1 MNNSATT
8 RIISKIA
15 LEYNGNDKGLAELAA
30 VNFLLGSKPEDQ
42 FQEMKIVADRNSK
55 VKKWALTGYI
65 SPPEEIGKSL
75 SDEELT
81 AIAIEAL
88 KKIGVTELNQF
99 RLDIHNSTK
108 QKHIHFVVNRI
119 NIQGKCTV
127 KSRKIGE
134 RFGEAVRQICQER
147 NLKTD
152 VEIGI
157 EKKAEMLK
165 NLTESLRTSN
175 NFEEL
180 ISKMRAKCFDVQ
192 LSSNVKDGI
201 SGMRII
207 LEKDKN
213 PNTDRQY
220 KAGYTLSQISN
231 RLKIT
236 EIKLLFEV
244 KQTVRKNL
252 QNATSLNDLRQKLQQ
267 DGFKMRVQ
275 YKGEFKPNQ
284 KNEIQDIF
292 INKVQPFD
300 IGQQKDGFF
309 FKKYQGFSLSAI
321 DNVFGSLLKPVFT
334 PSEIRNRED
343 DFTTTTTTTTVK
355 STTIDT
361 LQEIASEAI
370 EGFLKPNYVSQ
381 QEDEWWRKKRK
392 MRR

>member
-8 RIISKIA
+8 RMISKIA
-15 LEYNGNDKGLAELAA
+15 LEYNGNDKGMAIVAA
-30 VNFLLGSKPEDQ
+30 SNFLLSINPEQ
-42 FQEMKIVADRNSK
+42 QYQEMKIVADRNSK

-65 SPPEEIGKSL
+65 SPPGEIGKSL

-81 AIAIEAL
+81 DIAIEAL
-88 KKIGVTELNQF
+88 MKVGVTDLNQF

-119 NIQGKCTV
+119 NIHGKCTV

-157 EKKAEMLK
+157 EKKAKMLK
-165 NLTESLRTSN
+165 NLTESLQTTN
-175 NFEEL
+175 NFSEL
-180 ISKMRAKCFDVQ
+180 ISKMKAKGFDVQ

-213 PNTDRQY
+213 PNTERQY

-236 EIKLLFEV
+236 EIKLLFEI

-252 QNATSLNDLRQKLQQ
+252 QNTTTLNDLRKKLQQ
-267 DGFKMRVQ
+267 DGFKMKVQ
-275 YKGEFKPNQ
+275 YKGEYKPNQ
-284 KNEIQDIF
+284 KNEVQDVW
-292 INKVQPFD
+292 INKITHSIENLP
-300 IGQQKDGFF
+300 KDGFF
-309 FKKYQGFSLSAI
+309 YKKFDGFSLSAI
-321 DNVFGSLLKPVFT
+321 DNGFADISSVNSRNLSMTSSYKKPGDSF
-334 PSEIRNRED
+334 
-343 DFTTTTTTTTVK
+343 
-355 STTIDT
+355 
-361 LQEIASEAI
+361 LEIAEELI
-370 EGFLKPNYVSQ
+370 DDFLKPTYVAQ
-381 QEDEWWRKKRK
+381 QEDDWWKKKRK
-392 MRR
+392 GRR

>member
-8 RIISKIA
+8 RMISKIA
-15 LEYNGNDKGLAELAA
+15 LEYNGNDKGMAELSA

-81 AIAIEAL
+81 DIAIEAL
-88 KKIGVTELNQF
+88 KKVGVTDLNQF

-108 QKHIHFVVNRI
+108 QKHIHFVVNRM
-119 NIQGKCTV
+119 NIHGKCTV
-127 KSRKIGE
+127 KSHKIGE

-180 ISKMRAKCFDVQ
+180 ISKMRAKGFDVQ

-213 PNTDRQY
+213 PYTERQY

-231 RLKIT
+231 KLRIS
-236 EIKLLFEV
+236 EIKFLFEV

-252 QNATSLNDLRQKLQQ
+252 QNATNLSDLRQKLQQ
-267 DGFKMRVQ
+267 DGFKIKVQ
-275 YKGEFKPNQ
+275 YKGDYKANQ
-284 KNEIQDIF
+284 RNEIQDVW
-292 INKVQPFD
+292 INKITHLKENLP
-300 IGQQKDGFF
+300 KDGFF
-309 FKKYQGFSLSAI
+309 YKKFDGFSLSAI
-321 DNVFGSLLKPVFT
+321 DDTFAEASKMNLQNQPMTTPSKKREDSLL
-334 PSEIRNRED
+334 
-343 DFTTTTTTTTVK
+343 
-355 STTIDT
+355 
-361 LQEIASEAI
+361 EIAEELI
-370 EGFLKPNYVSQ
+370 DDVLKPHYVAQ
-381 QEDEWWRKKRK
+381 QEDEWWKKKRK
-392 MRR
+392 GRR

>member
-15 LEYNGNDKGLAELAA
+15 LEYNGNDKGMAELAA

-119 NIQGKCTV
+119 NIHGKCTV

-180 ISKMRAKCFDVQ
+180 ISKMRAKGFDVQ
-192 LSSNVKDGI
+192 LSSIVKDGI

-213 PNTDRQY
+213 PKTERQY

-231 RLKIT
+231 KLKIS
-236 EIKLLFEV
+236 EIKMLFEV
-244 KQTVRKNL
+244 KQSFSKNL
-252 QNATSLNDLRQKLQQ
+252 HNSNSLNHLRQKLQQ
-267 DGFKMRVQ
+267 DGFKIKVQ
-275 YKGEFKPNQ
+275 YKGDYKANQ
-284 KNEIQDIF
+284 RNEIQDVW
-292 INKVQPFD
+292 INKITHLKENLP
-300 IGQQKDGFF
+300 KDGFF
-309 FKKYQGFSLSAI
+309 YKKFHGFSLSAI
-321 DNVFGSLLKPVFT
+321 DDTFAESSKMNLQNQPMTTPSTKRKDSLL
-334 PSEIRNRED
+334 
-343 DFTTTTTTTTVK
+343 
-355 STTIDT
+355 
-361 LQEIASEAI
+361 EIAEELI
-370 EGFLKPNYVSQ
+370 ENILKPTYVAQ
-381 QEDEWWRKKRK
+381 QEDDWWKKKRRG
-392 MRR
+392 RR

>member
-15 LEYNGNDKGLAELAA
+15 LEYNGNDKGMAELAA

-55 VKKWALTGYI
+55 LKKWALTGYI

-75 SDEELT
+75 TDEELT
-81 AIAIEAL
+81 DIAIEVL
-88 KKIGVTELNQF
+88 RKVGVTDLNQF

-119 NIQGKCTV
+119 NIHGKCTV

-180 ISKMRAKCFDVQ
+180 ISKMRAKGFDVQ

-213 PNTDRQY
+213 PYTERQY

-231 RLKIT
+231 KLRIS
-236 EIKLLFEV
+236 EIKLLFEIR
-244 KQTVRKNL
+244 QTVRKNL
-252 QNATSLNDLRQKLQQ
+252 QNTTTLNDLRKKLQQ

-343 DFTTTTTTTTVK
+343 DFTTTTVK

-361 LQEIASEAI
+361 LQEIASEVI
-370 EGFLKPNYVSQ
+370 EGFLKPKYVSQ

>member
-15 LEYNGNDKGLAELAA
+15 LEYNGNDKGMAELAA
-30 VNFLLGSKPEDQ
+30 VNFLLSSNPEDQ
-42 FQEMKIVADRNSK
+42 FHEMKIVADRNSN

-81 AIAIEAL
+81 DIAIEAL
-88 KKIGVTELNQF
+88 TKVGVTDLNQF

-180 ISKMRAKCFDVQ
+180 ISKMRAKGFDVQ

-207 LEKDKN
+207 QEKDKN
-213 PNTDRQY
+213 PNTERQY

-231 RLKIT
+231 KLKIS
-236 EIKLLFEV
+236 EIKMLFEV
-244 KQTVRKNL
+244 KQSLSKNL
-252 QNATSLNDLRQKLQQ
+252 HNSNSLNHLRQKLQQ
-267 DGFKMRVQ
+267 NGFKIKVQ
-275 YKGEFKPNQ
+275 YKGDYKANQ
-284 KNEIQDIF
+284 RNEIQDVW
-292 INKVQPFD
+292 INK
-300 IGQQKDGFF
+300 ITHLKENLSKDGFF
-309 FKKYQGFSLSAI
+309 YKKFDGFSLSAI
-321 DNVFGSLLKPVFT
+321 DNSFADLCNVNSRNQQRKSSFKKPEDSILEIAEDLIEEVLKPT
-334 PSEIRNRED
+334 
-343 DFTTTTTTTTVK
+343 
-355 STTIDT
+355 
-361 LQEIASEAI
+361 
-370 EGFLKPNYVSQ
+370 YVAQ
-381 QEDEWWRKKRK
+381 QEDDGWKRK
-392 MRR
+392 RKGRR

>member
-8 RIISKIA
+8 RIISKTA

-42 FQEMKIVADRNSK
+42 FHEMKIVADRNSN

-81 AIAIEAL
+81 DIAIEAL
-88 KKIGVTELNQF
+88 KKVGVTELNQF

-119 NIQGKCTV
+119 NIHGKCTV

-134 RFGEAVRQICQER
+134 MFGEAVRQICQER

-180 ISKMRAKCFDVQ
+180 ISKMRAKGFDVQ

-213 PNTDRQY
+213 PYTERQY
-220 KAGYTLSQISN
+220 KAGYKLSQISN
-231 RLKIT
+231 KLRIS
-236 EIKLLFEV
+236 EIKLLFEI
-244 KQTVRKNL
+244 KQTFRKNL
-252 QNATSLNDLRQKLQQ
+252 QNTTTLNDLRKKLQQ
-267 DGFKMRVQ
+267 DGFKMRGQ
-275 YKGEFKPNQ
+275 YKGEYKPNQ
-284 KNEIQDIF
+284 KNEVQDIW
-292 INKVQPFD
+292 INKITHSIENLP
-300 IGQQKDGFF
+300 KDGFF
-309 FKKYQGFSLSAI
+309 YKKFDGFSLSAI
-321 DNVFGSLLKPVFT
+321 DNGFADISSVNSRNLSMTSSYKKPEDSFLEIAEDLIEDVLKPT
-334 PSEIRNRED
+334 
-343 DFTTTTTTTTVK
+343 
-355 STTIDT
+355 
-361 LQEIASEAI
+361 
-370 EGFLKPNYVSQ
+370 YVAQ
-381 QEDEWWRKKRK
+381 QEDEWWKKKRK
-392 MRR
+392 GRR

>member
-8 RIISKIA
+8 RMISKTA
-15 LEYNGNDKGLAELAA
+15 LEYNGNDKGMAELAA
-30 VNFLLGSKPEDQ
+30 VNFLLSSNPEDQ
-42 FQEMKIVADRNSK
+42 FHEMKIVADRNSN

-119 NIQGKCTV
+119 NIHGKCTV

-180 ISKMRAKCFDVQ
+180 ISKMRAKGFDVQ

-213 PNTDRQY
+213 PYTERQY

-231 RLKIT
+231 KLKIS
-236 EIKLLFEV
+236 EIKILFEI
-244 KQTVRKNL
+244 KQSFKKNL
-252 QNATSLNDLRQKLQQ
+252 QIVKNLNDLQQKMQQ
-267 DGFKMRVQ
+267 DGYKIRFQ

-284 KNEIQDIF
+284 RNEIQDVW
-292 INKVQPFD
+292 INKIIYQNVQNQPKEGYFYKKFD
-300 IGQQKDGFF
+300 
-309 FKKYQGFSLSAI
+309 GFSLSAI
-321 DNVFGSLLKPVFT
+321 DGSFADIGDVNSRNQAITSASKKSEESLL
-334 PSEIRNRED
+334 
-343 DFTTTTTTTTVK
+343 
-355 STTIDT
+355 
-361 LQEIASEAI
+361 EIAEDLV
-370 EGFLKPNYVSQ
+370 EDVLKPTYVAQ
-381 QEDEWWRKKRK
+381 QEDDWWKKKRRG
-392 MRR
+392 RR

>member
-15 LEYNGNDKGLAELAA
+15 LEYNGNDKGMAELAA
-30 VNFLLGSKPEDQ
+30 VNFLLSSNPEDQ
-42 FQEMKIVADRNSK
+42 FHEMKIVADRNSN
-55 VKKWALTGYI
+55 VEKWALTGYI

-81 AIAIEAL
+81 DIAIEAL
-88 KKIGVTELNQF
+88 KKVGVTDLNQF

-108 QKHIHFVVNRI
+108 QKHIHFVVNRM
-119 NIQGKCTV
+119 NIHGKCTV

-180 ISKMRAKCFDVQ
+180 ISKMKAKGFDVQ

-213 PNTDRQY
+213 PYTERQY

-231 RLKIT
+231 KLRIS

-275 YKGEFKPNQ
+275 YKGEFKDGQ
-284 KNEIQDIF
+284 KNEIQDIW
-292 INKVQPFD
+292 INKVD
-300 IGQQKDGFF
+300 SNQQKNGFF
-309 FKKYQGFSLSAI
+309 FRKNVGFSLSAI
-321 DNVFGSLLKPVFT
+321 DSDLGDAVKSLNQNNINNEASNLLK
-334 PSEIRNRED
+334 SETNESLI
-343 DFTTTTTTTTVK
+343 
-355 STTIDT
+355 
-361 LQEIASEAI
+361 EIA
-370 EGFLKPNYVSQ
+370 GKLLGDFLNPTYVSQ
-381 QEDEWWRKKRK
+381 DEDELWKKKRK
-392 MRR
+392 LRR